1 MMTMAQS
8 TLGSGLNVADFDKSV
23 RPGDD
28 FYEYACGG
36 WMKIHPLPA
45 AYSRYGS
52 FDRLQEDNDKRIN
65 DILKELQS
73 NTYEKGT
80 IEQKLSDLYKL
91 AMDSTRRNQ
100 EGVAPLMPL
109 IKKLEAAKTNEQ
121 LLAIQLEL
129 APYGEQEFF
138 FCSFGADEKN
148 ATQNILNVYQGG
160 LSLGQKEYYLD
171 NDKATADIR
180 EAFKKH
186 IVKMFQLFGFS
197 KSAATKKMKNI
208 MKVETALAKVSKSNT
223 ELRDPETNYNKMT
236 LKEFETNYPNL
247 PLVKVMR

>member
-1 MMTMAQS
+1 MTMASISMMTMAQS

-36 WMKIHPLPA
+36 WMKSHPLPA

-65 DILKELQS
+65 AILKELQS

-100 EGVAPLMPL
+100 EGVAPKRMPPR
-109 IKKLEAAKTNEQ
+109 I
-121 LLAIQLEL
+121 
-129 APYGEQEFF
+129 
-138 FCSFGADEKN
+138 S
-148 ATQNILNVYQGG
+148 
-160 LSLGQKEYYLD
+160 
-171 NDKATADIR
+171 
-180 EAFKKH
+180 
-186 IVKMFQLFGFS
+186 
-197 KSAATKKMKNI
+197 
-208 MKVETALAKVSKSNT
+208 
-223 ELRDPETNYNKMT
+223 
-236 LKEFETNYPNL
+236 
-247 PLVKVMR
+247 